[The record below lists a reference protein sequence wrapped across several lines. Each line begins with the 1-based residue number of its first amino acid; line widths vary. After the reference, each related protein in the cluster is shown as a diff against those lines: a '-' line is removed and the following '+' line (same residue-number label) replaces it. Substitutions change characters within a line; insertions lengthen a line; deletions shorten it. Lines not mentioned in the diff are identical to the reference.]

1 MRIELTVSRIATT
14 NKPDESLK
22 PTIYN
27 HFKREN
33 ISIEE
38 LFLFYNSSSSFTV
51 SPAIYKKNHILDK
64 NWESQEVV
72 YIDFDGGMTYN
83 EALQCCK
90 NFNINPIIKYSTYSS
105 TSTIEKFRLIFV
117 LDEVIRDKI
126 LMKNIIQAFN
136 FIFNFQ
142 CDQSALNLSNYYFGG
157 YDAIFLSSKKTN
169 VNHLKEVI
177 NIINYS
183 KYKGDSRRL
192 ISVNNNS
199 NDNDKNNEE
208 QSNQTFRIRKDDWD
222 LLYYNC
228 DTYRRFVD
236 GKWLYHFELVGIAMN
251 MQRIDGGAKKYKE
264 IFDLHSKSHSS
275 YSDQRRNMVDYFKKK
290 NYNSQNLSEFSN
302 SENDSQYTSFI
313 DVILQNRDSNQN
325 KIEIIKNA
333 NSEEYIDIEKAEEI
347 FKEKINKAQ
356 EDEGNG
362 IYIFKVPTGF
372 GKTQYLKDLPNSYIA
387 FYHHRIIDD
396 ITIGKDTN
404 TYNRVYPVPKF
415 NDSQINESV
424 KMLFNQG
431 RFEKAKEIIKK
442 NKEKCEDKQAFL
454 NYQKNDTTTFL
465 ADKPSYTTISREVN
479 KHNKYFSTVFFDEDP
494 IQEIAKIETIT
505 INMLRSFL
513 EKIKKQK
520 SDLYKAIEGIIN
532 SKTNQVI
539 ETKKINFDLDE
550 IEDYME
556 GLNIN
561 IYSLLN
567 SYAYYIDKNKTTG
580 NDIIYYIQHKK
591 LEDDCKYIIMSATPN
606 IDYYTHI
613 YKDRVKVIDLSNIK
627 QKGVIFQYTNLSYSQ
642 TSLTQKVINQL
653 NENIGNMPVITY
665 RSIKDHFT
673 KPSTCHFG
681 YLYGSNDLEN
691 EEMAVVGINRYE
703 NPRYILLAYLMGIES
718 KEGYEMQYQ
727 QVEYN
732 GYRFKFMTFKDN
744 NLRKVHLDITNNEM
758 IQAVGRGRIL
768 RNDNIVHLYSG
779 FPLKG
784 VVFED
789 IKFC

>member
-1 MRIELTVSRIATT
+1 
-14 NKPDESLK
+14 
-22 PTIYN
+22 
-27 HFKREN
+27 
-33 ISIEE
+33 
-38 LFLFYNSSSSFTV
+38 
-51 SPAIYKKNHILDK
+51 
-64 NWESQEVV
+64 
-72 YIDFDGGMTYN
+72 
-83 EALQCCK
+83 
-90 NFNINPIIKYSTYSS
+90 
-105 TSTIEKFRLIFV
+105 
-117 LDEVIRDKI
+117 
-126 LMKNIIQAFN
+126 
-136 FIFNFQ
+136 
-142 CDQSALNLSNYYFGG
+142 
-157 YDAIFLSSKKTN
+157 
-169 VNHLKEVI
+169 
-177 NIINYS
+177 
-183 KYKGDSRRL
+183 
-192 ISVNNNS
+192 
-199 NDNDKNNEE
+199 
-208 QSNQTFRIRKDDWD
+208 
-222 LLYYNC
+222 
-228 DTYRRFVD
+228 
-236 GKWLYHFELVGIAMN
+236 
-251 MQRIDGGAKKYKE
+251 
-264 IFDLHSKSHSS
+264 
-275 YSDQRRNMVDYFKKK
+275 MVDYFKKK

-313 DVILQNRDSNQN
+313 DVILKNRVNNQN
-325 KIEIIKNA
+325 NIEIIKNA

-505 INMLRSFL
+505 INMLRSFVG
-513 EKIKKQK
+513 KIKNQK
-520 SDLYKAIEGIIN
+520 SDLYKAIEAIIN
-532 SKTNQVI
+532 SQTNQVI

-567 SYAYYIDKNKTTG
+567 SYAYYIDKNTTTG
-580 NDIIYYIQHKK
+580 NDIIYYIQQKK

-642 TSLTQKVINQL
+642 TSLTQKVIYQL
-653 NENIGNMPVITY
+653 NENLGNMPVITY

-691 EEMAVVGINRYE
+691 EEMAVVGINRFE
-703 NPRYILLAYLMGIES
+703 NARYILLAYLMGIES

-732 GYRFKFMTFKDN
+732 EYRFKFMTFKDKG
-744 NLRKVHLDITNNEM
+744 LQKLHLDITNNEM
-758 IQAVGRGRIL
+758 IQAVGRGRTL
-768 RNDNIVHLYSG
+768 RNDNIVHLY
-779 FPLKG
+779 
-784 VVFED
+784 
-789 IKFC
+789 